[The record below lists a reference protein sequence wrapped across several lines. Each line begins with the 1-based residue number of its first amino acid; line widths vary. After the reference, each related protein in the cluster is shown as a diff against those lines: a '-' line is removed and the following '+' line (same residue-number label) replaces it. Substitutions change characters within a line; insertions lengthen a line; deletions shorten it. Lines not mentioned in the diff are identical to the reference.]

1 MKTLTDLER
10 NAFNSYGL
18 PVPKNLLER
27 VDRTSSP
34 VHTGNLRNAIDF
46 VVPEQQIRRIF
57 DNEIRYDIGNNSG
70 IQDDISFIIED
81 DTFLVGDLRSTVS
94 WSLVGQ
100 HVILYVEILNEKN
113 RIDFN
118 LILCPNHNL
127 ERDIITKMRNI
138 SSLNIDIM
146 GKYRSTKVGE
156 DITSDQDSAINH
168 FVSKPLSFIGFNFRN
183 DVSICCFFSFSSR

>member
-1 MKTLTDLER
+1 MDVE
-10 NAFNSYGL
+10 
-18 PVPKNLLER
+18 E
-27 VDRTSSP
+27 
-34 VHTGNLRNAIDF
+34 
-46 VVPEQQIRRIF
+46 QIRRIF
-57 DNEIRYDIGNNSG
+57 DNEISYNIAYNSG

-81 DTFLVGDLRSTVS
+81 DTFLVGDLRSALS

-118 LILCPNHNL
+118 LILCPNHSL

-138 SSLNIDIM
+138 SSLNINIM

-168 FVSKPLSFIGFNFRN
+168 FVSKTLSFIGLN
-183 DVSICCFFSFSSR
+183 DAYNKNLQTDVIKKYCPTCK

>member
-1 MKTLTDLER
+1 MDVE
-10 NAFNSYGL
+10 
-18 PVPKNLLER
+18 E
-27 VDRTSSP
+27 
-34 VHTGNLRNAIDF
+34 
-46 VVPEQQIRRIF
+46 QIRRIF
-57 DNEIRYDIGNNSG
+57 DNEIPYNIVYNSG

-118 LILCPNHNL
+118 LILCPNHDV

-146 GKYRSTKVGE
+146 GKYRSTKVGRR
-156 DITSDQDSAINH
+156 H
-168 FVSKPLSFIGFNFRN
+168 YV
-183 DVSICCFFSFSSR
+183 

>member
-1 MKTLTDLER
+1 MDLE
-10 NAFNSYGL
+10 
-18 PVPKNLLER
+18 E
-27 VDRTSSP
+27 
-34 VHTGNLRNAIDF
+34 
-46 VVPEQQIRRIF
+46 QIRRIF
-57 DNEIRYDIGNNSG
+57 DNEISYNIVYNSG

-81 DTFLVGDLRSTVS
+81 DTFLVGDLRSTIS

-118 LILCPNHNL
+118 MILCPNRDV

-156 DITSDQDSAINH
+156 DIMSDQDSAINH
-168 FVSKPLSFIGFNFRN
+168 FVSKTLSFIGLN
-183 DVSICCFFSFSSR
+183 DVYNKNLQTDVIKKYCPTCK

>member
-1 MKTLTDLER
+1 MDVE
-10 NAFNSYGL
+10 
-18 PVPKNLLER
+18 E
-27 VDRTSSP
+27 
-34 VHTGNLRNAIDF
+34 
-46 VVPEQQIRRIF
+46 QIRRIF
-57 DNEIRYDIGNNSG
+57 DNEISYNITYNSG

-127 ERDIITKMRNI
+127 EREIITKMRNI
-138 SSLNIDIM
+138 SSLNINIM

-168 FVSKPLSFIGFNFRN
+168 FVSKTLSFIGLNGAYN
-183 DVSICCFFSFSSR
+183 KNLQTDVIKKYCPTCK